1 MATKIKKILP
11 DIEFLSLLK
20 RSERESYLKKAKM
33 VHIKLYK
40 TFIANIYF
48 RNVPISSEAVKKLKC
63 YRSKLAQICAK
74 TSSVK
79 NVRNLL
85 IDKDF
90 FAKFLKIVLIDIQP
104 LVYKKEKEEK
114 EEKKEKKKDKK
125 PTEVSKK
132 RGKEEKKESLHE
144 YNPLEIGEEEPEE
157 EEEKE
162 EEEEPE
168 EEEEEEEEEG
178 SEEEESS
185 GEE

>member
-144 YNPLEIGEEEPEE
+144 YNPLETEEEEPEE

>member
-1 MATKIKKILP
+1 
-11 DIEFLSLLK
+11 
-20 RSERESYLKKAKM
+20 M

-125 PTEVSKK
+125 PTEVPKK

-168 EEEEEEEEEG
+168 EEEEEEEEG